1 MFKNTHP
8 PIAFFSAILFVL
20 EIAPRHSVCEE
31 NSSEASFTEKRRQ
44 LVERVIKPGGIRSE
58 AVVKSISETRRH
70 LFVPENV
77 RDQAYLDRSLPIGE
91 LQTISSPF
99 IVALMT
105 EILEPRATDRVLE
118 IGTGSGYQ
126 AAVLSPLV
134 ESVYTIEIVAELQT
148 RTTALLKKLGYGNIS
163 TKTGDGYL
171 GWSEHAP
178 FDKIIVTCSPDKIPQ
193 PLIDQLKDGGLMVI
207 PVGERYQQMLRRF
220 RKTDGKMVSEYQR
233 PTLFVPMTGTAES
246 QRKVLP
252 DGSNPKLLNG
262 DFEEEASEKFIP
274 QWYYEFGAELTN
286 DASAPK
292 GKQVVQFHSEKAGS
306 PSMLLQ
312 AVPLDGRAIGKVE
325 LSGHVLTT
333 GVKFNTKFEEQPF
346 IVLQFFDENRNWL
359 SYEWLGPFIGSNPW
373 KHVKREILVPAQ
385 AREGIVMIGLF
396 GAVGTARF
404 DGIDIQ
410 VVDRRPIP

>member
-1 MFKNTHP
+1 MFKTENHLARF
-8 PIAFFSAILFVL
+8 IAAILFV
-20 EIAPRHSVCEE
+20 IAVAPRDTYSQED
-31 NSSEASFTEKRRQ
+31 SREASYTEKRLQ

-58 AVVKSISETRRH
+58 AVIKSISETLRH

-105 EILEPRATDRVLE
+105 EILEPKATDRVLE

-148 RTTALLKKLGYGNIS
+148 RTTALLKRLGYKNIY

-171 GWSEHAP
+171 GWSEQAP

-193 PLIDQLKDGGLMVI
+193 PLIDQLKEGGLMVI

-220 RKTDGKMVSEYQR
+220 RKTDGKMVSDYQR

-246 QRKVLP
+246 QRKILP
-252 DGSNPKLLNG
+252 NGSNPTLLNS
-262 DFEEEASEKFIP
+262 DFEEAASEKFIP
-274 QWYYEFGAELTN
+274 QWYYEFGAELTK
-286 DASAPK
+286 DTSAPK
-292 GKQVVQFHSEKAGS
+292 GKQVVQFRSDKAGA

-312 AVPLDGRAIGKVE
+312 AIPLDGRVVAKVE
-325 LSGHVLTT
+325 LSGHVSTT
-333 GVKFNTKFEEQPF
+333 GVKVNAKFEEQPF

-359 SYEWLGPFIGSNPW
+359 SYEWLGPFIGTNPW
-373 KHVKREILVPAQ
+373 K
-385 AREGIVMIGLF
+385 M
-396 GAVGTARF
+396 
-404 DGIDIQ
+404 
-410 VVDRRPIP
+410 